1 MPAEKSPNFRRT
13 RRNVI
18 AMGGILASMAV
29 AATVGAATKA
39 HAGFWGNFF
48 GRRGGFPGRRSGRG
62 TGGDGCFLSGTNILT
77 DAGATK
83 IEKFLG

>member
-1 MPAEKSPNFRRT
+1 MPAPTAEKSPNFRRT

-39 HAGFWGNFF
+39 HAAW
-48 GRRGGFPGRRSGRG
+48 S
-62 TGGDGCFLSGTNILT
+62 
-77 DAGATK
+77 
-83 IEKFLG
+83 LG

>member
-1 MPAEKSPNFRRT
+1 MPAPTPQDAQAPSFRTT

-39 HAGFWGNFF
+39 HAM
-48 GRRGGFPGRRSGRG
+48 GGWSKNWGRRSGGRG
-62 TGGDGCFLSGTNILT
+62 RDGCFLSGTNILT
-77 DAGATK
+77 DAGETK
-83 IEKFLG
+83 IEKS